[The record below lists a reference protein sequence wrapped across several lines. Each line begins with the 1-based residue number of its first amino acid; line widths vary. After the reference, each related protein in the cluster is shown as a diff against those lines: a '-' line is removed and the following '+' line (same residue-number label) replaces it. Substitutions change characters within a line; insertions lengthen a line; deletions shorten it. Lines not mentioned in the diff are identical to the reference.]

1 MGPARRAADRDRS
14 GSFIAI
20 PVTAIRPYRD
30 SDESAV
36 VVLWQTCGLTRPWNP
51 PVADIALLRGSG
63 HGEIL
68 VAQQEGGVIG
78 SVMVGHDGHRG
89 WIYYLAVA
97 PSRRRDGLGGQLMRA
112 AEAWLRARGIR
123 KVELM
128 IRDTNTAVSA
138 FYARLGYCKEP
149 VTVMSRWLDGTKR

>member
-1 MGPARRAADRDRS
+1 MGPARRPADRDRP
-14 GSFIAI
+14 GSVIAI

-30 SDESAV
+30 ADESAV
-36 VVLWQTCGLTRPWNP
+36 VALWEACGLTRPWNP
-51 PVADIALLRGSG
+51 PAADIALLRGSG

-68 VAQQEGGVIG
+68 LAEQEDGVTG

-97 PSRRRDGLGGQLMRA
+97 PSRRRGGLGGQLMRA
-112 AEAWLRARGIR
+112 AEAWLQGRGIR

-128 IRDTNTAVSA
+128 IRDTNAAVMA
-138 FYARLGYCKEP
+138 FYSRLGYCKEP
-149 VTVMSRWLDGTKR
+149 VTVMSRWLDGTER